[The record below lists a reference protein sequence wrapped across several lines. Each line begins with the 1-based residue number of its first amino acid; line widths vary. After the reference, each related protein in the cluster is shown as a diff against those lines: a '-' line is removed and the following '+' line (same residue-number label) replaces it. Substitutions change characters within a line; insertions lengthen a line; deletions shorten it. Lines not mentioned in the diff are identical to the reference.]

1 MGVKEP
7 KLPVRG
13 VARGSVSAGAS
24 FRIVRVRRIRL
35 SCGLHDGECNLCR
48 PGETGATERGGD
60 NLVVT
65 TAGAEEVA
73 EFAMLTT
80 EAAGIVMVLE
90 APHTSDPALDAAMIL
105 FKTIVEVHAGPVP
118 HRPSQHR
125 ADRPGIGAMA
135 IRRHPVGAKAHCR
148 PGRAEE
154 GLRCPH
160 VALLAQHR
168 VDQVAVPIDRPVE
181 VAPPAAHLQVGF
193 VNIPAHTGSASVPVT
208 SFTQFIAHDGQQLC
222 LPVPDGLIAH
232 LEPPKRHDLTQ
243 VAQGQA
249 VAQTAENHKADDVA
263 GQAGSVQH
271 AAAALIELPTALPAA
286 KPPVALSRDLTTL
299 RNPPRTTADTNHLK
313 IRLILQPHSLPN
325 PLLVAKPPVGARHD
339 RTDEFVLLLS
349 NPMSTDVLDNLTN
362 HLTRIVAR
370 PVALAD
376 REVSVTCSL
385 GYSVY
390 PQDGEDATTLLKRA
404 DAAMYRAKQDGGN
417 RMRQYTLGL
426 SSYVVER
433 LEAEIQLKLA
443 VQRGEFVL
451 HYQPQIEIGS
461 GRIVG
466 VEALARWQHP
476 VHGLVP
482 PAQFIP
488 FAEETGMIEPIGEWV
503 LRTACAQAAAWHRS
517 GLPAMRMAINVSAR
531 QFHDPALVSMVAQ
544 VLAEHGLAPER
555 LELEIIESM
564 SMRDPEESCR
574 ILASF
579 KALGIS
585 IAIDDFGTGYS
596 NLAYLHQ
603 FPVSRI
609 KLDRGFVSKLGPQ
622 SSSHAIVEAIVS
634 MAHKL
639 DLQVVAEGVETV
651 EQRDQLL
658 RYGCDVLQGYWFSR
672 PVDAATFAGLLQ
684 ENMTLV
690 NFNQSMPPPLNV
702 EHR

>member
-1 MGVKEP
+1 MTASSTHSPSKSEPAVRKTRGLSSDAFEYTLLQALAENVPHRIYAKDLQGRFIFANRAVAEGMGV
-7 KLPVRG
+7 
-13 VARGSVSAGAS
+13 
-24 FRIVRVRRIRL
+24 
-35 SCGLHDGECNLCR
+35 
-48 PGETGATERGGD
+48 
-60 NLVVT
+60 
-65 TAGAEEVA
+65 
-73 EFAMLTT
+73 
-80 EAAGIVMVLE
+80 
-90 APHTSDPALDAAMIL
+90 SDPAELLGKTDFDFYPLELASDYHRQEQEVLRHGRSLFNQEEHAQYLLLQEEAWLMTTKVPVRDKVGRIVGLVGINYEVTTQKAAGLALKAAHALAEEAAIRLQATVERLDLEVKERQRFEQELRHQAMHDTLTGLPNRALLMDRLEQAIEFARRL
-105 FKTIVEVHAGPVP
+105 GQSLTLLFLDLDRFKTVNDSLGHAAGDELLRVVS
-118 HRPSQHR
+118 RRIGSVL
-125 ADRPGIGAMA
+125 RPG
-135 IRRHPVGAKAHCR
+135 
-148 PGRAEE
+148 
-154 GLRCPH
+154 
-160 VALLAQHR
+160 
-168 VDQVAVPIDRPVE
+168 
-181 VAPPAAHLQVGF
+181 
-193 VNIPAHTGSASVPVT
+193 
-208 SFTQFIAHDGQQLC
+208 
-222 LPVPDGLIAH
+222 
-232 LEPPKRHDLTQ
+232 
-243 VAQGQA
+243 
-249 VAQTAENHKADDVA
+249 
-263 GQAGSVQH
+263 
-271 AAAALIELPTALPAA
+271 
-286 KPPVALSRDLTTL
+286 
-299 RNPPRTTADTNHLK
+299 DTFA
-313 IRLILQPHSLPN
+313 RL
-325 PLLVAKPPVGARHD
+325 GG
-339 RTDEFVLLLS
+339 DEFVLLLS
-349 NPMSTDVLDNLTN
+349 NPMSTDVLANLTN
-362 HLTRIVAR
+362 HLTRIVAK
-370 PVALAD
+370 PVVVAD

-417 RMRQYTLGL
+417 RMRRYTLGL
-426 SSYVVER
+426 NSHVVER

-466 VEALARWQHP
+466 VEALVRWQHP

-488 FAEETGMIEPIGEWV
+488 FAEESGIIEPIGEWV
-503 LRTACAQAAAWHRS
+503 LRTACAQAAAWHEN

-544 VLAEHGLAPER
+544 VLSEHGLAPEQ
-555 LELEIIESM
+555 LELEITESM

-574 ILASF
+574 ILAGF

-609 KLDRGFVSKLGPQ
+609 KLDRGFVSKLGWQ

-672 PVDAATFAGLLQ
+672 PVDAASFAGLLQ

-690 NFNQSMPPPLNV
+690 NFNPKHAAAPK
-702 EHR
+702 R

>member
-1 MGVKEP
+1 MTAPSTHSHSKNKPAVRKTRGLSSDAFEYTLLQALAENVPHRIYAKDLQGRFIFANRAVAEGMGV
-7 KLPVRG
+7 
-13 VARGSVSAGAS
+13 
-24 FRIVRVRRIRL
+24 
-35 SCGLHDGECNLCR
+35 
-48 PGETGATERGGD
+48 
-60 NLVVT
+60 
-65 TAGAEEVA
+65 
-73 EFAMLTT
+73 
-80 EAAGIVMVLE
+80 
-90 APHTSDPALDAAMIL
+90 SDPAELLGKTDFDFYPLELANAYYRQEQEVLRHGRSLFNQEEHAQYLLLEEEAWLMTTKIAVRDKGGRILGLVGINYEVTTQKAAGLALQAAHALAEEAAIRLQATVERLDLEVKERQRFEQELRHQAMHDTLTGLPNRALLMDRLEQAIEFARRL
-105 FKTIVEVHAGPVP
+105 DQSLTLLFLDLDRFKTVNDSLGHAAGDELLRVVS
-118 HRPSQHR
+118 RRIGSVL
-125 ADRPGIGAMA
+125 RPG
-135 IRRHPVGAKAHCR
+135 
-148 PGRAEE
+148 
-154 GLRCPH
+154 
-160 VALLAQHR
+160 
-168 VDQVAVPIDRPVE
+168 
-181 VAPPAAHLQVGF
+181 
-193 VNIPAHTGSASVPVT
+193 
-208 SFTQFIAHDGQQLC
+208 
-222 LPVPDGLIAH
+222 
-232 LEPPKRHDLTQ
+232 
-243 VAQGQA
+243 
-249 VAQTAENHKADDVA
+249 
-263 GQAGSVQH
+263 
-271 AAAALIELPTALPAA
+271 
-286 KPPVALSRDLTTL
+286 
-299 RNPPRTTADTNHLK
+299 DTFA
-313 IRLILQPHSLPN
+313 RL
-325 PLLVAKPPVGARHD
+325 GG
-339 RTDEFVLLLS
+339 DEFVLLLS

-476 VHGLVP
+476 VRGLVP

-555 LELEIIESM
+555 LELEITESM

-603 FPVSRI
+603 FRVSRI
-609 KLDRGFVSKLGPQ
+609 KLDRGFVSKLGWQ
-622 SSSHAIVEAIVS
+622 SSSHAIVEAIIS

-658 RYGCDVLQGYWFSR
+658 RYGCDVLQGYWFSQ
-672 PVDAATFAGLLQ
+672 PVDAASFAGLLR
-684 ENMTLV
+684 ET
-690 NFNQSMPPPLNV
+690 
-702 EHR
+702 